1 MTGFSRRGRP
11 LAAVVLCIC
20 LLTGH
25 LGAAA
30 AADVGAEGDFI
41 QRANR
46 ARADKGAGP
55 LRSDGE
61 LTAVARRWS
70 ARMAQ
75 AQSLSHNPNLTSE
88 VSQDWEKLAEN
99 VGAGPTVAEVHDA
112 FMASSSH
119 RSKILD
125 PAFTAIGVGV
135 TTDDKGRMWVT
146 EIFMQLRSGSGA
158 NPPPT
163 TAAPTTTAAPAT
175 AAPASPAPATA
186 VPAPVTTARPRVQA
200 PGPASSPATTPVARA
215 TAAPPPPPVP
225 GPGPVAAAPVAPGPP
240 SPRLVLVL
248 EGLRSLDQGR

>member
-1 MTGFSRRGRP
+1 MTGLSRRGRP
-11 LAAVVLCIC
+11 LATMALCLC

-25 LGAAA
+25 FSAAGAADA
-30 AADVGAEGDFI
+30 GAEGDFI

-46 ARADKGAGP
+46 ARADKGASP
-55 LRSDGE
+55 LRGDGE

-88 VSQDWEKLAEN
+88 VSHDWEKLAEN
-99 VGAGPTVAEVHDA
+99 VGVGPTVAEVHDA

-125 PAFTAIGVGV
+125 PAFTAMGVGV
-135 TTDDKGRMWVT
+135 ITDDKGRMWVT
-146 EIFMQLRSGSGA
+146 EIFMQLRSGAGT

-163 TAAPTTTAAPAT
+163 TAAPTTTAAPAG
-175 AAPASPAPATA
+175 ASPASAA
-186 VPAPVTTARPRVQA
+186 PAPVTTAGPRVQA
-200 PGPASSPATTPVARA
+200 PRPAPSPTTTPVARA
-215 TAAPPPPPVP
+215 TPAPLPPPVP
-225 GPGPVAAAPVAPGPP
+225 AVDAAAAAPVPPVPP